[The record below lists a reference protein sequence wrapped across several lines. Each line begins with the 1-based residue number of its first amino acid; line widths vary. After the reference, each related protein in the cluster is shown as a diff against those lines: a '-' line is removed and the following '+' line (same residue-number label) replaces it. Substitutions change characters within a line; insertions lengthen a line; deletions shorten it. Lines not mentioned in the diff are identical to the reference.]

1 VKSVFEASAGLSE
14 LPSVVVEQLNLSAI
28 ESSLCLGLI
37 QGKPVEDIADEC
49 CQPRELIRAYFHKL
63 LMKTGTDNEAKLVAV
78 LLSLS
83 HNQAVT
89 RLPKRSRT
97 IIKTRED

>member
-1 VKSVFEASAGLSE
+1 MKSVFETSAGLTK
-14 LPSVVVEQLNLSAI
+14 LPSAVVEQLNLSVI

-37 QGKPVEDIADEC
+37 QGKPVEDIAEDC

-78 LLSLS
+78 LLSLA
-83 HNQAVT
+83 HNQDVA
-89 RLPKRSRT
+89 RLSKRNRSA
-97 IIKTRED
+97 DQN